1 MFHNLLSA
9 RPWPGQLNK
18 TGLPGLDWLGSL
30 GCLGWPWLG
39 WLAGRPSYLGV
50 AGTAGWLAI
59 WRISVYLDSS
69 LFGQIFFGSIP
80 KKTHLETS
88 FFQFEFIRPGPEPS
102 LFGHFRVYSA
112 TLEFIRPLS
121 SLFGG
126 RINSKVENL
135 WRSVDSS
142 LFGQLFDTC
151 SPFEFIRPRQI
162 RNFENTLDFQC
173 FSTLSWWAPGI
184 RVYSARGFEFIRPSF
199 EFIRPVWPNKL

>member
-1 MFHNLLSA
+1 MHLCFTTCYLLGLGLASSTKLA
-9 RPWPGQLNK
+9 WLAWIGWAPWAAWG
-18 TGLPGLDWLGSL
+18 GLAWLT
-30 GCLGWPWLG
+30 GWPARLF
-39 WLAGRPSYLGV
+39 GV

-69 LFGQIFFGSIP
+69 LFGQTFFLAP
-80 KKTHLETS
+80 DRKKL
-88 FFQFEFIRPGPEPS
+88 ILRPVFSNSS
-102 LFGHFRVYSA
+102 LFGQDPNRVYSA
-112 TLEFIRPLS
+112 TFEFIRPLS

-162 RNFENTLDFQC
+162 RNFENTLDVQC